1 MRFRIFRALLLA
13 LAVLALAVL
22 ALDSAVAQAPYP
34 SRPVTIIVPFSVGGS
49 TDLVARL
56 IGQQLP
62 GTLGTP
68 ILVDNRVGGGGVVGW
83 NSVARAAPDGYTLL
97 TLELSFAIAAGLV
110 PNLPYDPKKSFA
122 NIVTAVQVP
131 HVLVVNPQVPAN
143 SVQELIALAKAQ
155 PGKLFYGSGGIG
167 TNTHLGSELFKSLA
181 GINMTHVPYK
191 GAGAVLQ
198 DLMAGQVQVLITSA
212 PTALP
217 FIKSGKLRALMVASE
232 ERMGV
237 LPDVPSAKEAG
248 LPKMVMQFWI
258 GFAAPAGTPPAII
271 ARLNKEII
279 AAMNTPDA
287 KVRLAALG
295 LDVVGNTPTQA
306 TQLVSDEM
314 ERWSAVVKAAG
325 IKPD

>member
-122 NIVTAVQVP
+122 NIITAVQVP

-155 PGKLFYGSGGIG
+155 PGKLFYGSGGNG

-232 ERMGV
+232 ERMAV

-295 LDVVGNTPTQA
+295 LDVVGNTPAQA

-314 ERWSAVVKAAG
+314 ERWGGVVKAAG

>member
-1 MRFRIFRALLLA
+1 MNFRILRALLPA
-13 LAVLALAVL
+13 LLVL
-22 ALDSAVAQAPYP
+22 ALDSAVAQTPYP
-34 SRPVTIIVPFSVGGS
+34 SRPVTIVVPFSVGGS

-68 ILVDNRVGGGGVVGW
+68 VLVDNRVGGGGVVGW
-83 NSVARAAPDGYTLL
+83 NTVARAAPDGYTLL

-131 HVLVVNPQVPAN
+131 HVLVVNPQVAAN
-143 SVQELIALAKAQ
+143 NVQELIALARAQ
-155 PGKLFYGSGGIG
+155 PGKLFYGSGGNG

-232 ERMGV
+232 ERMAV

-295 LDVVGNTPTQA
+295 LDVVGNTPAQA

-314 ERWSAVVKAAG
+314 ERWGGVVKAAG

>member
-1 MRFRIFRALLLA
+1 MNFRILRALLPA
-13 LAVLALAVL
+13 LLVL
-22 ALDSAVAQAPYP
+22 ALDSAVAQTPYP
-34 SRPVTIIVPFSVGGS
+34 SRPVTIVVPFSVGGS

-68 ILVDNRVGGGGVVGW
+68 VLVDNRVGGGGVVGW
-83 NSVARAAPDGYTLL
+83 NTVARAAPDGYTLL

-131 HVLVVNPQVPAN
+131 HVLVVNPQVAAN
-143 SVQELIALAKAQ
+143 NVQELIALARAQ
-155 PGKLFYGSGGIG
+155 PGKLFYGSGGNG

-232 ERMGV
+232 ERMAV

-271 ARLNKEII
+271 ARLNKEIL

-295 LDVVGNTPTQA
+295 LDVVGNTPAQA

-314 ERWSAVVKAAG
+314 ERWGGVVKAAG

>member
-1 MRFRIFRALLLA
+1 MNFRILRALLPA
-13 LAVLALAVL
+13 LLVL
-22 ALDSAVAQAPYP
+22 ALDSAVAQTPYP
-34 SRPVTIIVPFSVGGS
+34 SRPVTIVVPFSVGGS

-62 GTLGTP
+62 GTLGSP
-68 ILVDNRVGGGGVVGW
+68 VLVDNRVGGGGVVGW
-83 NSVARAAPDGYTLL
+83 NTVARAAPDGYTLL

-131 HVLVVNPQVPAN
+131 HVLVVNPQVAAN
-143 SVQELIALAKAQ
+143 NVQELIALARAQ
-155 PGKLFYGSGGIG
+155 PGKLFYGSGGNG

-232 ERMGV
+232 ERMAV

-295 LDVVGNTPTQA
+295 LDVVGNTPAQA

-314 ERWSAVVKAAG
+314 ERWGGVVKAAG

>member
-1 MRFRIFRALLLA
+1 MRFRIFRALL
-13 LAVLALAVL
+13 LALAVL

-68 ILVDNRVGGGGVVGW
+68 VLVDNRVGGGGVVGW

-131 HVLVVNPQVPAN
+131 HVLVVNPQVAAN
-143 SVQELIALAKAQ
+143 NVQELIALARAQ
-155 PGKLFYGSGGIG
+155 PGKLFYGSGGNG

-232 ERMGV
+232 ERMAV

-295 LDVVGNTPTQA
+295 LDVVGNTPAQA

-314 ERWSAVVKAAG
+314 ERWGGVVKAAG

>member
-1 MRFRIFRALLLA
+1 MNFRILRALLPA
-13 LAVLALAVL
+13 LLVL
-22 ALDSAVAQAPYP
+22 ALDSAVAQTPYP
-34 SRPVTIIVPFSVGGS
+34 SRPVTIVVPFSVGGS

-68 ILVDNRVGGGGVVGW
+68 VLVDKRVGGGVVGW
-83 NSVARAAPDGYTLL
+83 NTVARAAPDGYTLL

-131 HVLVVNPQVPAN
+131 HVLVVNPQVAAN
-143 SVQELIALAKAQ
+143 NVQELIALARAQ
-155 PGKLFYGSGGIG
+155 PGKLFYGSGGNG

-232 ERMGV
+232 ERMAV

-295 LDVVGNTPTQA
+295 LDVVGNTPAQA

-314 ERWSAVVKAAG
+314 ERWGGVVKAAG